1 MRLTMEQILLHC
13 LEGKMSKEIFAYR
26 SKEVAYEE
34 LKRLTGQDFGYDINA
49 WKQWF
54 KTADE
59 PFPNMGKSK
68 DERD

>member
-1 MRLTMEQILLHC
+1 MRLTMEQILLRC
-13 LEGKMSKEIFAYR
+13 LSEKMNPINLAYR
-26 SKEVAYEE
+26 SREEAYEE
-34 LKRLTGQDFGYDINA
+34 LKQETGQDFGYDVKA

-59 PFPNMGKSK
+59 PFPNLGKSK